1 MKLNHDSPIPLYHQI
16 ELYILGLIRQQN
28 LGTDSQLPSEMEL
41 AHHFGVTRLTIR
53 RALERLTQQGVLYR
67 QRGRGTF
74 VADPSAGQ
82 HIVHTLTLILPDS
95 NNPLYLAVL
104 AGVEQEARA
113 HGFQVAVALS
123 DSDAVLEGQHIQSAV
138 SSSSAGLVLWP
149 LGDGTQKDELARLQS
164 QHFPV
169 ALVDRYFT
177 ELDIVDRVVVD
188 DFGGAYQA
196 TAHLAEL
203 GHRRIAFVYGPEGLS
218 ISAVQTRWE
227 GYKQALLDHDL
238 TFMDELVLFHSQK
251 INPTDLRFTESL
263 AGRLLQLSPPPTAAF
278 CVHDNLAQALLI
290 ALQRLGILVPQR
302 FSVVGFDGLEYLP
315 FHQRLTTVRRATDEM
330 GIEAVRLVVARLN
343 EDAATAPSRHVVLP
357 TELVIGE
364 TTATAPPA

>member
-16 ELYILGLIRQQN
+16 ERSILGLIRQQK
-28 LGTDSQLPSEMEL
+28 LTTGSQLPSEVEL
-41 AHHFGVTRLTIR
+41 ASHFGVTRLTIR
-53 RALERLTQQGVLYR
+53 RALERLAQQGVLYR

-82 HIVHTLTLILPDS
+82 HVVHTLTLILPDS
-95 NNPLYLAVL
+95 SNPLYLAVL

-113 HGFQVAVALS
+113 HGFQVAIALS
-123 DSDAVLEGQHIQSAV
+123 DNDVVLESQHIQSAV
-138 SSSSAGLVLWP
+138 SSGSVGLVLWP
-149 LGDGTQKDELARLQS
+149 LGDETQKDELARFQP

-169 ALVDRYFT
+169 VLVDRYFT

-203 GHRRIAFVYGPEGLS
+203 GHRRIAFVYGPEGLP
-218 ISAVQTRWE
+218 ISTVQTRRE
-227 GYKQALLDHDL
+227 GYKQALLDHGL
-238 TFMDELVLFHSQK
+238 TFLEEWVLFHSQK
-251 INPTDLRFTESL
+251 IDPTDLRFTESL
-263 AGRLLQLSPPPTAAF
+263 VGRLLQLSPPPTAAF
-278 CVHDNLAQALLI
+278 CVHDNLAQAFLI
-290 ALQRLGILVPQR
+290 ALQGSGIPVPQR

-315 FHQRLTTVRRATDEM
+315 VHQRLTTVRRATDEM

-343 EDAATAPSRHVVLP
+343 EGVATSPPRHVVLP
-357 TELVIGE
+357 TELVLGE
-364 TTATAPPA
+364 TTAAAPPM